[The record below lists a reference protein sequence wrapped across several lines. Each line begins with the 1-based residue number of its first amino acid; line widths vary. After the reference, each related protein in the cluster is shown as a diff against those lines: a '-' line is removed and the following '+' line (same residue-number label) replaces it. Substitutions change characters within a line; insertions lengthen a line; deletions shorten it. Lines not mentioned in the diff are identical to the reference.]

1 MNLAINQAIH
11 ILHSNPTAEPA
22 TSQMVLDFLGSA
34 IIGHAIL
41 REGLQPKAIQV
52 SIDNLLVRY
61 HKRQAEKAV
70 NSARLLRQLELGF
83 EIGEFDMLDYGMDDA
98 GDDPENYVME
108 GMEVTEGDGALSHGL
123 KPFLPIGVAPAASV
137 STSTCLTPTPT
148 PTHTDFRF
156 VEGYFEIY
164 DEVMEESKNSTAQV
178 LRMLEYGDTDDSE
191 MSQSTRSDSPE
202 LTTSFDSG
210 AEAAVIAGDIGKDDF
225 SSDSGIVMSG
235 VDIDHM
241 ESIEELSLFTGLC
254 MGETPG
260 NVDDFDKTGFDDIQY
275 LGITEAG
282 DFIMTESTEVVDS
295 VSVADI
301 IMKTDC
307 IQNMDDTE
315 EFESLGGSYD
325 IEGLSGTVTLDRVG
339 ENIGGKTDSTGEPD
353 KINNLLMPGKDEKS
367 EDPGAIEIFNHPT
380 KEVDGLSSSNCV
392 RATHSEEL
400 DTVEELSVTEDIDT
414 SGSGHIGVV
423 SEIRLP
429 LDMKE
434 LEGCGVMSSP
444 EGFENPVSLDET
456 VVNAVCVAATA
467 QISNFIA
474 HNDEKVVKFLDAGQI
489 METVLDA
496 DTNDIDSSIGTF
508 GGVEAAG
515 HAEFPSVP
523 GIIDPLEILSHED
536 AVPIEGPES
545 VGEAVIMIDFSCSV
559 EKVEGALGMS
569 VIDLDVENM
578 NQELE
583 GENGGQCDPARN
595 NLELSSNPEAEIGIS
610 SDEELDSQKHN
621 SVEDLPDVDG
631 QTSQIDITQILGVEM
646 EVYLNEFSVSEKVK
660 GIEYM
665 DSSGDKPGYIVDSRN
680 IEEAP
685 GGGDI
690 SKFERI
696 DHFSPKQ
703 SDATSVDLDH
713 VEGPHQEIRS
723 IVSEQV
729 NLTTKSSGICSQSE
743 RERQGDMEEYSEDQI
758 QESENSIQCSTEYA
772 DSIWGDDDVGGSVD
786 EDIDE
791 RVGDWIARL
800 PNEAEALEEW
810 RKEEKERK
818 RTTADNIKG
827 LALICASSEVK
838 QKSWEGFIHLR
849 NNQILTSPQPP
860 TQAPTPSSVIAKA
873 PTPIEAPAPAAVGA
887 PTPIVVVTVIPKDIT
902 TPTVGTGNYIWRP
915 IFPFICISAL
925 LAASGPAAIL
935 DRFQSSASTLGLS
948 GIQSETPILSSVRQT
963 ANIFASHVG
972 LQEVSLFLLLIW
984 ISLCWRPR
992 EAIKTNVSHVV
1003 REIIGLVWSVISCTV
1018 IGLQILYTSGMDWIN
1033 ALRFASVRPQ
1043 PTTNSQTQ
1051 VSKPEPGGVTSGE
1064 KIILVRWNNNTD
1076 DESGMSASLYN
1087 EFWKGMVT
1095 DGVMSSLLPS
1105 SGGSTMPGLSPLVLG
1120 EMSPRY
1126 ILSVGGGG
1134 SERKSDAGV
1143 VDVGVGTLGLGLIS
1157 LLMVGGGGRRRQ
1169 LRRGG
1174 GRR

>member
-41 REGLQPKAIQV
+41 REGLQPKSIQV
-52 SIDNLLVRY
+52 SIENLLVRY
-61 HKRQAEKAV
+61 HKRQTEKAV

-108 GMEVTEGDGALSHGL
+108 GMEVTDGEGDLSHGL
-123 KPFLPIGVAPAASV
+123 NPFLPIGVTPATSV
-137 STSTCLTPTPT
+137 STSTCPTHT
-148 PTHTDFRF
+148 HTHTDFRF
-156 VEGYFEIY
+156 VESYFEIY
-164 DEVMEESKNSTAQV
+164 DEVMEESRNSTAQV

-202 LTTSFDSG
+202 LTTSFDAG
-210 AEAAVIAGDIGKDDF
+210 AEAAVIAGDIEKDDF

-235 VDIDHM
+235 MDIDHM
-241 ESIEELSLFTGLC
+241 ESIEELSLFAGLC

-260 NVDDFDKTGFDDIQY
+260 SVDDFDKTGLDDIQH

-301 IMKTDC
+301 IIKTDC
-307 IQNMDDTE
+307 MDGTE
-315 EFESLGGSYD
+315 EFGSLGGSYD
-325 IEGLSGTVTLDRVG
+325 IKGLSGTVTPDRIG
-339 ENIGGKTDSTGEPD
+339 ENISGKTDSTGEPD

-367 EDPGAIEIFNHPT
+367 EDPGAIEILNHPT

-392 RATHSEEL
+392 RETHSEKL
-400 DTVEELSVTEDIDT
+400 DTVEELSVTEEIDT

-434 LEGCGVMSSP
+434 LGGCGIMSNP
-444 EGFENPVSLDET
+444 EGFENPVSLDEAT
-456 VVNAVCVAATA
+456 VNAICIATTTR
-467 QISNFIA
+467 ISNFIA
-474 HNDEKVVKFLDAGQI
+474 HNGEKVVKFLDAGQI

-496 DTNDIDSSIGTF
+496 DTNDVDSSIETF
-508 GGVEAAG
+508 GGVEATS

-523 GIIDPLEILSHED
+523 GIIDSLDFFSHED
-536 AVPIEGPES
+536 AVPIEGTES
-545 VGEAVIMIDFSCSV
+545 VGEAVITIDVSCSV
-559 EKVEGALGMS
+559 EKVEGALVMS
-569 VIDLDVENM
+569 IIDFEVENM

-583 GENGGQCDPARN
+583 GENGGQCDPPRN
-595 NLELSSNPEAEIGIS
+595 NLELSSNPEGGSGIN

-621 SVEDLPDVDG
+621 SVEDLPGADG
-631 QTSQIDITQILGVEM
+631 QTNQIDITQILGVEM
-646 EVYLNEFSVSEKVK
+646 EVYINEFSVSEKVK
-660 GIEYM
+660 DIEHM
-665 DSSGDKPGYIVDSRN
+665 GSSGDNPGYIVDFRN

-685 GGGDI
+685 GGRDI
-690 SKFERI
+690 CKFEQI

-703 SDATSVDLDH
+703 SDATSVDPNH

-723 IVSEQV
+723 IISEQV
-729 NLTTKSSGICSQSE
+729 DLTTKSSGICFQSE
-743 RERQGDMEEYSEDQI
+743 RERQGDMEEYSEGQI

-772 DSIWGDDDVGGSVD
+772 DSIWGDDDVEGGSAD

-810 RKEEKERK
+810 REEEEERK

-849 NNQILTSPQPP
+849 NNQVLTSPQPP
-860 TQAPTPSSVIAKA
+860 TQAPTPSPVIAKA

-972 LQEVSLFLLLIW
+972 LQEVSLFLLLIC
-984 ISLCWRPR
+984 ISFCWRPR

-1003 REIIGLVWSVISCTV
+1003 REIIGLVWCVISCTV
-1018 IGLQILYTSGMDWIN
+1018 IGLQILYTSGMDWMN

-1043 PTTNSQTQ
+1043 PTTSSQTQ
-1051 VSKPEPGGVTSGE
+1051 VSKLEPGGVTSGE
-1064 KIILVRWNNNTD
+1064 KIVLVRWNNNTD
-1076 DESGMSASLYN
+1076 DGSGMSASLYN
-1087 EFWKGMVT
+1087 ELWKGTVT

-1105 SGGSTMPGLSPLVLG
+1105 FGGSTMPGLSPLILG
-1120 EMSPRY
+1120 KMSPRY
-1126 ILSVGGGG
+1126 ILSVGGGVSG
-1134 SERKSDAGV
+1134 RKSDAGV
-1143 VDVGVGTLGLGLIS
+1143 VDVGVGTLGLGLMS